1 MATIVKTTFQFKRG
15 SAPKWQELNLILAPG
30 EPGYEVDTNR
40 LKIGDGSTPWNE
52 LPYFTGGG
60 GGSPADIVVD
70 TSLSTTSNNPIAN
83 KAVAIALETLEAKI
97 PNFSYSFGNGLIV
110 EENNGVK
117 TISVDYEAI
126 KALIPQI
133 DLSGL
138 ATKEDLQLITDALL
152 EIQQAIQ
159 NITIPSKLSEL
170 ENDVGFISEIPEVYV
185 QRDELANLAT
195 TEYVRDQIANAS
207 LGGDVDL
214 TDYAKKT
221 EVEAALASFVPARIT
236 YGEF

>member
-1 MATIVKTTFQFKRG
+1 MATIVKTTFQLKRG
-15 SAPKWQELNLILAPG
+15 SADKWAELNLTLAAG
-30 EPGYEVDTNR
+30 EPGYEIDTGR
-40 LKIGDGSTPWNE
+40 LKIGDGLTPWNE
-52 LPYFTGGG
+52 LPYFTGSGG
-60 GGSPADIVVD
+60 GASGDIIVD
-70 TSLSTTSNNPIAN
+70 TVLSKTSNNPIAN
-83 KAVAIALETLEAKI
+83 KAVAMALETLETKI

-138 ATKEDLQLITDALL
+138 ATKEDLSLITEALL

-170 ENDVGFISEIPEVYV
+170 DNDTGFISEIPEVYV

-221 EVEAALASFVPARIT
+221 EVEAALASFAPERIT